1 MYALIKSSANSN
13 PMKKTVNFPYIALAL
28 GVFLLMVVHRGSQ
41 TDSEG
46 ITALPLLTL
55 LIANEC
61 AFFLTAVGSFIG
73 LRQLHATNYKLM
85 LNPLYTMTTVLCI
98 LLTIQFTLLGIQL
111 WPL

>member
-1 MYALIKSSANSN
+1 M
-13 PMKKTVNFPYIALAL
+13 KTVNFPYIALAL
-28 GVFLLMVVHRGSQ
+28 GVLLLLVVNRGSQ
-41 TDSEG
+41 TDSED

-73 LRQLHATNYKLM
+73 VRQLKSTGYKLT
-85 LNPLYTMTTVLCI
+85 LNPLYTMTTILCI
-98 LLTIQFTLLGIQL
+98 LLTIQFTLLGIKL